1 MNPIQIFY
9 SNPYFEGLQ
18 ETQPFKEYLEREEQK
33 IKSCGI
39 RGKVLDIGCGNG
51 RSTELLAKFADYVV
65 GVDFS
70 ERLLEQGN
78 QRRNNI
84 WHQKVGGANWRYYL
98 EDAKSLHFEDSSFDI
113 VGMFWNTFGN
123 LYSSR
128 NQVLREAKRVLKSD
142 GRIIMSVFAENILPD
157 YLDLLSANGLRVSQQ
172 DENYVLL
179 REGLASERFSRKKLE
194 QICESTR
201 LNLQIEQLTDI
212 TYWCEATK

>member
-18 ETQPFKEYLEREEQK
+18 ETQPFKKYLEREEEK

-70 ERLLEQGN
+70 ERLLEQAN
-78 QRRNNI
+78 QKRNAV

-128 NQVLREAKRVLKSD
+128 DQVLRETKRVLKPN
-142 GRIIMSVFAENILPD
+142 GRIIMSVFAENILPA
-157 YLDLLSANGLRVSQQ
+157 YLELLSSNELRVSQQ
-172 DENYVLL
+172 DENYVFL
-179 REGLASERFSRKKLE
+179 REGLVSERFSRIKLE
-194 QICESTR
+194 QICKSVG
-201 LNLQIEQLTDI
+201 LNPKIEQLTDV